1 MGNGCICFKNVIS
14 HYKDVKLETLLE
26 EQIQN
31 ENEQIEATN
40 LTNLY
45 NIAKYFNEGEKEI
58 NTKMEIKNVKRII
71 SHKKA
76 KNLKSYNNVGDLK
89 YELMLKRLLEQ
100 KKIERKGPKRRNT
113 LRINNNQDTIKMIK
127 EVIDENK
134 IEKNNKSRN
143 ENNDSNNDNE
153 NCLTRSS
160 ILLNRKDKKM
170 LDQGRQSLNI
180 VGKKFKHKQIKN
192 KFEETEINTHGLEL
206 NEIKNTS
213 NYISDAIYACLPKRL
228 SPKK

>member
-113 LRINNNQDTIKMIK
+113 LRINNNQDAINMIK